1 MVDRWLLPAALCA
14 TPHRGQHLRPSEAG
28 SAMFW
33 VWPSFVSSG
42 FSIDKMG
49 LNCDASRVSPRLATH
64 FLLLRQKKV
73 SKEKAS
79 RSPGRCA
86 VPCAARAERG
96 RAELACG
103 SDNARPDPL
112 AAALL
117 SPATRQRNAYGNGRK
132 LSEERAFN
140 PEGRGSGFA
149 SPPALPLV
157 GDALIARR
165 EGIPAHAVMRWRV
178 AQSQPDQG
186 GRCLSV
192 ASSARPR
199 LVRATQRTRRAA
211 HSARL
216 SFGYFSLAKQRKV
229 PRPPGRD
236 PAYTV

>member
-1 MVDRWLLPAALCA
+1 
-14 TPHRGQHLRPSEAG
+14 
-28 SAMFW
+28 
-33 VWPSFVSSG
+33 
-42 FSIDKMG
+42 MG
-49 LNCDASRVSPRLATH
+49 RVSPRLATH

-117 SPATRQRNAYGNGRK
+117 SPATRQVSGTGSDAQP
-132 LSEERAFN
+132 
-140 PEGRGSGFA
+140 PEGV
-149 SPPALPLV
+149 PLTQNAADLAQSV
-157 GDALIARR
+157 RHRCPLEDVAPIAHP
-165 EGIPAHAVMRWRV
+165 GVYSLFAVMRWRV
-178 AQSQPDQG
+178 AQGQADQG
-186 GRCLSV
+186 WRCLSE

-216 SFGYFSLAKQRKV
+216 SFAYFSLAKQRKV
-229 PRPPGRD
+229 GRPPGRD
-236 PAYTV
+236 PTRPASQ